1 LVWPPDRARAAL
13 RRSIFI
19 AKEGSGTL
27 QFMGLLLHD
36 VLGDVPGAG
45 ARSRVTSPLQT
56 RSFRAMLLW
65 QAVATAAVAAVAGV
79 WAGGNAAW
87 SAVLGGAV
95 NLAANAMYGFAYGL
109 MRPTGPGGAVIAAV
123 RAEASKILLV
133 LVLLLAVVVL
143 FRELVLAAFLATF
156 ILTALLFRLVL
167 IVRD

>member
-1 LVWPPDRARAAL
+1 
-13 RRSIFI
+13 
-19 AKEGSGTL
+19 
-27 QFMGLLLHD
+27 MGLLLHD

>member
-1 LVWPPDRARAAL
+1 
-13 RRSIFI
+13 
-19 AKEGSGTL
+19 
-27 QFMGLLLHD
+27 
-36 VLGDVPGAG
+36 
-45 ARSRVTSPLQT
+45 
-56 RSFRAMLLW
+56 MLLW
-65 QAVATAAVAAVAGV
+65 QALATLAVATVAGA

-87 SAVLGGAV
+87 SAVLGGGV

-109 MRPTGPGGAVIAAV
+109 MRPAGPGGTVIAAV

-143 FRELVLAAFLATF
+143 FRGLVLAAFLVTF